1 LNIFKTYTD
10 LLEFVDQN
18 DCAIVSEDT
27 PLLVELSAQEN
38 LSLILKY
45 HEKISV
51 KKADI
56 LIKELLKDMGLGKL
70 RDKKPF
76 ELNKLEK
83 VSIQLIRAYI
93 SPFEKICIIKPFS
106 MLNRVEDLSYI
117 ITLSEK
123 FDKKEVSVLDTHL
136 HNFYKESRCLTIR

>member
-1 LNIFKTYTD
+1 M
-10 LLEFVDQN
+10 
-18 DCAIVSEDT
+18 
-27 PLLVELSAQEN
+27 LVELTALEN

-56 LIKELLKDMGLGKL
+56 LIKELLKDMGLSKL
-70 RDKKPF
+70 CDKKPF

-83 VSIQLIRAYI
+83 VSIQLVRAYI

-106 MLNRVEDLSYI
+106 MLNRVEDFSRIL
-117 ITLSEK
+117 TLSET
-123 FDKKEVSVLDTHL
+123 FDKKEVTVLDTYL
-136 HNFYKESRCLTIR
+136 HNFYKESRCLTTR